1 MADFSVKISFGMMR
15 KTMPFLVFRCAIYLG
30 IAVAYV
36 LATGTGAGIGYGI
49 GGFWDDET
57 QLSAAAYGAAGGFGL
72 TAMALYFLREYLLYI
87 VKAGHIAVMVEA
99 LEGRALPQGQV
110 AYARTIVTERFGQ
123 ANILFGLDQLIKG
136 CITAVTGL
144 IEGLMWI
151 LPIPGVDK
159 IMGLVRGYLKIA
171 VGMLDEVMLAH
182 VLRTR
187 AENPYQAAREALAA
201 AQAEALHL
209 AEAAR
214 ADARAIAARTE
225 RRMRCVAVA
234 FEREVQA
241 RTAELQGSKRRLQAI
256 FESSFQHQMLLDLSG
271 RVVDANDASLAAVLA
286 DKGDVIGQRFGE
298 SIWFGTTDGIGALID
313 RAVEAGLDEAT
324 LMEARLAPD
333 MRPFPDQVRMAS
345 FSGRSCVARLTGQP
359 WPKTE
364 DKEASLAE
372 LNESLARSI
381 ARALGLD
388 VHSFQEV
395 GVALGIND
403 NHDLVLARR
412 VHAADVLC
420 HEQFSQPGLSHARG
434 A

>member
-15 KTMPFLVFRCAIYLG
+15 KTMPFLMFRCAIYLG

-72 TAMALYFLREYLLYI
+72 TAMVLYFLREYLLYI

-187 AENPYQAAREALAA
+187 AENPYQAAREALVLYAQNARPMMTNAA
-201 AQAEALHL
+201 WVTALVWSL
-209 AEAAR
+209 SGLVFVVMLVPAGLVVWIVPGKASAAGVGF
-214 ADARAIAARTE
+214 ALLFAWAIKAAVIEPFAIAC
-225 RRMRCVAVA
+225 M
-234 FEREVQA
+234 
-241 RTAELQGSKRRLQAI
+241 LQAY
-256 FESSFQHQMLLDLSG
+256 FKRTQGQTPNPEWERKLASASDKFRNLGERAL
-271 RVVDANDASLAAVLA
+271 SLA
-286 DKGDVIGQRFGE
+286 G
-298 SIWFGTTDGIGALID
+298 
-313 RAVEAGLDEAT
+313 
-324 LMEARLAPD
+324 
-333 MRPFPDQVRMAS
+333 
-345 FSGRSCVARLTGQP
+345 
-359 WPKTE
+359 
-364 DKEASLAE
+364 
-372 LNESLARSI
+372 
-381 ARALGLD
+381 
-388 VHSFQEV
+388 
-395 GVALGIND
+395 
-403 NHDLVLARR
+403 
-412 VHAADVLC
+412 
-420 HEQFSQPGLSHARG
+420 ARG
-434 A
+434 AAKRFGMTEKASETV